1 MYFRL
6 IIFISLVIL
15 NLESIAQNNPVLFSI
30 DGNGVGLNEFTNAFS
45 KNNQQSIT
53 ENRKITRDF
62 LDKYIDYKLK
72 VAEAYKLNLHKS
84 KEFKGVMTVFKHYL
98 IQSNIFD
105 KDLVNK
111 MIDEVYQHM
120 KTEIKIRHLLVKV
133 HRYADPKDTLIAY
146 QKALDIRKSIING
159 KNFNELASEVSD
171 ALGAATDKGEMG
183 YISTLKLPY
192 NIENYIYSTN
202 SKDYSLPLRSREGY
216 HIVKVIDKRA
226 AQGYFSVK
234 HILISPNDTNQ
245 ASKKEAENK
254 INDIYSKLVSGENFE
269 ELAKTYSNDVSCG
282 NISNVLPWF
291 GTGFMPENFER
302 ECISLQNGKFS
313 KPIETRFGWHI
324 VKKEAQKE
332 IPLLNRVREQVV
344 KELIS
349 SDRGKVALRAA
360 INQLKKNYQFTD
372 FQTLSKVWN
381 NVDSTIFEAKWAPDE
396 YFDLPGKLFEFNNRV
411 YFQKDF
417 VNFLKNNQEVSFPIP
432 VKNYVYLRYKEFV
445 DDIILAFAM
454 EQIEKKNSEVS
465 SQLKKYEETVLIN
478 QVTEQEILS
487 KLSSDKQAVQ
497 NYYKKNKTKYNKNYQ
512 VSVTIFK
519 FSEELKRIEKQF
531 KKLKKNNASD
541 KELIARIKANTD
553 ITFDIVEKGVKE
565 EGDDDL
571 VDKIIA
577 RYKIG
582 EVKSNDKMYVYEDAK
597 RIIWLDS
604 KIEKTNKS
612 IDKIEEQVAN
622 DYKTSFES
630 NWIKQLKRKYR
641 VEINEGVFE
650 SIFNN

>member
-6 IIFISLVIL
+6 IIFISLVIF
-15 NLESIAQNNPVLFSI
+15 NFESIAQTNPVLFSI
-30 DGNGVGLNEFTNAFS
+30 DGSKVSLNEFTNAFS
-45 KNNQQSIT
+45 KNNLQSIT
-53 ENRKITRDF
+53 ENKKITRDF
-62 LDKYIDYKLK
+62 LDKYINYKLK

-84 KEFKGVMTVFKHYL
+84 QEFRELVTVFKHNL

-105 KDLVNK
+105 KGLVNR

-146 QKALDIRKSIING
+146 RKALDIRKSIISG
-159 KNFNELASEVSD
+159 KNFNELTTEVSD
-171 ALGAATDKGEMG
+171 VPGAAADKGEMG
-183 YISTLKLPY
+183 YISALKLPY

-202 SKDYSLPLRSREGY
+202 SSDYSLPLRSSEGY
-216 HIVKVIDKRA
+216 HIVKVIDKRPA
-226 AQGYFSVK
+226 PGYFSVK
-234 HILISPNDTNQ
+234 HILIIPKDTTQ

-254 INDIYSKLVSGENFE
+254 IREIYSKLVSGGNFE

-282 NISNVLPWF
+282 NIDNVLPWF
-291 GTGFMPENFER
+291 GTGFMPENFEQ

-324 VKKEAQKE
+324 IKKEAQKE
-332 IPLLNRVREQVV
+332 IPSLNRVREQVE
-344 KELIS
+344 KEVIS
-349 SDRGKVALRAA
+349 SDRGKIALREA
-360 INQLKKNYQFTD
+360 INQLKKDYQFTD
-372 FQTLSKVWN
+372 FQTLSEVWN
-381 NVDSTIFEAKWAPDE
+381 NVDSTIFDAKWAPDE
-396 YFDLPGKLFEFNNRV
+396 YFNLPGKLFEFNNRA

-417 VNFLKNNQEVSFPIP
+417 VNFLKNNQEITFPIP

-445 DDIILAFAM
+445 DDIILAFEM

-465 SQLKKYEETVLIN
+465 YQLKEYEETVLIN
-478 QVTEQEILS
+478 QVTEQELLS
-487 KLSSDKQAVQ
+487 KLSSDKQAIQ
-497 NYYKKNKTKYNKNYQ
+497 SYYEKNKEKYNQNYQ
-512 VSVTIFK
+512 VGVTIFK
-519 FSEELKRIEKQF
+519 FSEELKKIEKQF
-531 KKLKKNNASD
+531 KKLKKSNASD
-541 KELIARIKANTD
+541 KELVARIKSNTD

-565 EGDDDL
+565 EGEDDL
-571 VDKIIA
+571 VNKIIA

-582 EVKSNDKMYVYEDAK
+582 EVKSDDKLYVFENAK
-597 RIIWLDS
+597 RIIWLNS
-604 KIEKTNKS
+604 PIEKTNKS

-630 NWIKQLKRKYR
+630 NWMNQLKRKYR
-641 VEINEGVFE
+641 VEINENVFE